1 MKKCKNPYCECEQT
15 FPDTVQLCPFCGSAL
30 SPEGEDESPPP
41 AAHGGR
47 AAHHAGVC
55 HSTTACNGWRVW
67 AQGTAG
73 PFGGNGAQQSLSQFL
88 S

>member
-30 SPEGEDESPPP
+30 SPEGEDESPPQLHTAEELPIMP
-41 AAHGGR
+41 ASAT
-47 AAHHAGVC
+47 AQPLVTAG
-55 HSTTACNGWRVW
+55 AFG